1 MLLQLDDELLEIKAN
16 DKFADFCCG
25 AGTVVA
31 DVVKNHPTVEAYGFD
46 KLVSSI
52 AIAKIY
58 NDLSEGKITF
68 EAKDIFELGLD
79 EDNGR
84 RFDKIFANY
93 PFGMRIKN

>member
-1 MLLQLDDELLEIKAN
+1 MNRSSYMFTL
-16 DKFADFCCG
+16 
-25 AGTVVA
+25 T

-84 RFDKIFANY
+84 RFDKIFATMY
-93 PFGMRIKN
+93 MEYQGD

>member
-1 MLLQLDDELLEIKAN
+1 MCIRDR
-16 DKFADFCCG
+16 
-25 AGTVVA
+25 
-31 DVVKNHPTVEAYGFD
+31 AYGFD

-79 EDNGR
+79 EDNGLSL
-84 RFDKIFANY
+84 IH
-93 PFGMRIKN
+93 I